1 MRVRSS
7 SGIRI
12 VAPTSASPVIS
23 SVILPESL
31 MPLSCPIS
39 RPTTSRF
46 TEGVWAHAAVS
57 PKNKKISRD
66 IFFMGIGLDRIWV
79 KLVQFHRQG
88 STYGFLG
95 GTEKINRAIEL
106 EVAAVDT
113 LRETND
119 LIFCFPGEGL

>member
-1 MRVRSS
+1 M
-7 SGIRI
+7 
-12 VAPTSASPVIS
+12 VAPTRASPVIS

-31 MPLSCPIS
+31 MPLSCPMS
-39 RPTTSRF
+39 RPITSRF
-46 TEGVWAHAAVS
+46 TAGVWAHTAVN

-79 KLVQFHRQG
+79 KFVQFHGQG
-88 STYGFLG
+88 STHGFLG

-106 EVAAVDT
+106 EVATVDT

-119 LIFCFPGEGL
+119 LIFCFPVERL